1 MIAGR
6 SGLVGRSVGGMGVGN
21 ERDSSTAPGDLGR
34 RLREIRVWRGQ
45 SLEVTAG
52 LAGISYGYLGRLE
65 RGVQHVD
72 SRRLL
77 ESLAAALRVAPQ
89 ELTGGAPAAA
99 DPVTSSAHEAIVA
112 VEAALETFELGE
124 DPEVPMRTWPQVA
137 ATADALRVQL
147 REDAD
152 YAAMG
157 NLLPGLLGEL
167 HAHYMRSP
175 ALRREVLITLIDAY
189 RAAASVTKNLGV
201 RGLPLMAVRAAGDCA
216 NELGDPEW
224 IAYVAYLRGIM
235 GGAGARPRQYALAV
249 RAIDDLTGVPGTDAV
264 QVAGTLHFIA
274 GLAAAVQ
281 RDTDRVHEHLAAAS
295 DLAAH
300 LPEDSGNF
308 AGLYFG
314 AANVGLWRV
323 SLAAELG
330 EGGRVAE
337 LARDTNPADI
347 PLRSWQASFHS
358 DLGRALAGDRA
369 TRDQGVR
376 SLITAEQ
383 LAPQLVHNNIL
394 VRETVTGLLP
404 TARRDHTGRDLRGL
418 AYRMGLAPQ

>member
-1 MIAGR
+1 
-6 SGLVGRSVGGMGVGN
+6 MGVDQEQAGN
-21 ERDSSTAPGDLGR
+21 ELGR
-34 RLREIRVWRGQ
+34 RLREIRRWRQQ

-77 ESLAAALRVAPQ
+77 ENLAAALRVAPQ
-89 ELTGGAPAAA
+89 ELTGGAPGTA
-99 DPVTSSAHEAIVA
+99 DPVTSSAHAAIVA
-112 VEAALETFELGE
+112 VEAALETYELGE
-124 DPEVPMRTWPQVA
+124 DPEITPRPWPQVA
-137 ATADALRVQL
+137 ATGADLRVQL

-157 NLLPGLLGEL
+157 HILPGLLGEL
-167 HAHYMRSP
+167 HAHYVRTP
-175 ALRREVLITLIDAY
+175 EHRREILIALIDAY

-201 RGLPLMAVRAAGDCA
+201 RGLPMVAVRAANDCA
-216 NELGDPEW
+216 HELGEPEW
-224 IAYVAYLRGIM
+224 IAYIAYLRGIM

-249 RAIDDLTGVPGTDAV
+249 RAIDDLAGVPGPAALE
-264 QVAGTLHFIA
+264 VAGTLHFIA

-281 RDTDRVHEHLAAAS
+281 RDNDRVTEHLAAAGE
-295 DLAAH
+295 LAGH
-300 LPEDSGNF
+300 LPEHTDNF

-314 AANVGLWRV
+314 PVNVGLWRV

-337 LARDTNPADI
+337 IARGTNPADI
-347 PLRSWQASFHS
+347 PLRGWQASFHS
-358 DLGRALAGDRA
+358 DLGRALASDRT
-369 TRDQGVR
+369 TRDAGVR
-376 SLITAEQ
+376 SLIRAEQ

-394 VRETVTGLLP
+394 VRETVTDLLP
-404 TARRDHTGRDLRGL
+404 SARRDHSGRDLRGL
-418 AYRMGLAPQ
+418 AYRMGLSPQR